1 LFVTIRA
8 FADGLKWT
16 HGQQEGL
23 QGRRG
28 FERRAL
34 DIVRCG
40 APLVIYLQDP
50 CGRRDP
56 TIALSR
62 IGRPE
67 PEKQS

>member
-1 LFVTIRA
+1 
-8 FADGLKWT
+8 
-16 HGQQEGL
+16 
-23 QGRRG
+23 
-28 FERRAL
+28 
-34 DIVRCG
+34 
-40 APLVIYLQDP
+40 VIYLQDP